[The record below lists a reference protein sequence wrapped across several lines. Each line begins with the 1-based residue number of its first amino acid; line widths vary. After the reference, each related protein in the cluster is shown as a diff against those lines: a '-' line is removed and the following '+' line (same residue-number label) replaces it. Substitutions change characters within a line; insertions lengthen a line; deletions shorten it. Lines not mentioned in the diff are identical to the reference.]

1 MTSPALL
8 SPCSILLLAGGRGQR
23 MGGQDKGLIEW
34 HGEPLIAHLHR
45 KTRPLTDDLIISCNR
60 NMDKYAPYA
69 DQLVHDDQGD
79 FPGPFAGIRA
89 GLKAARHT
97 HLLVLPCDVPRID
110 TALLDAMRATA
121 SGHPDKPLMLRHGDH
136 WEPLL
141 CIIPVALR
149 EAFER
154 AWNDGERSPGRLMR
168 NLGATALQCLENDPR
183 LANLNT
189 PELLSAHNT
198 VAD

>member
-1 MTSPALL
+1 MTSNTPLA
-8 SPCSILLLAGGRGQR
+8 PCSILLLAGGRGQR
-23 MGGQDKGLIEW
+23 MGGRDKGLLEW

-45 KTRPLTDDLIISCNR
+45 KTRPLSDDLIISCNR
-60 NMDKYAPYA
+60 NLEKYAPYA

-79 FPGPFAGIRA
+79 FPGPLAGIRA

-110 TALLDAMRATA
+110 AALLQNMRETA
-121 SGHPDKPLMLRHGDH
+121 AQHPDKPLMLRHGEH

-141 CIIPVALR
+141 CMIPVILSA
-149 EAFER
+149 AFET
-154 AWNDGERSPGRLMR
+154 AWNEGERSPGRLMR
-168 NLGATALQCLENDPR
+168 ALGATALQCPDNDPR

-189 PELLSAHNT
+189 PELLSTHHT
-198 VAD
+198 VSD